1 MTREE
6 IFNKIVNGLYSC
18 KDEYGE
24 GLDIHFNSAQI
35 KDFANTLTSFFPDN
49 LEYKLTLLETELF
62 DNIPDKEEMLLQLF
76 KYHLLS
82 VYTYLFNNS
91 VDNSNKEKGIKSLY
105 QIFFLSGR
113 YLFIKNGEDIDM
125 LFHKM
130 IGFYNSFKI
139 NNFELRREIE
149 ANNIENAITIG
160 INQEESIRIISDLN
174 RLELVPTNKTRTI
187 FKYLL

>member
-6 IFNKIVNGLYSC
+6 IFNKIINGLYSC

-24 GLDIHFNSAQI
+24 GLDVHFNSDQLR
-35 KDFANTLTSFFPDN
+35 DFANTLTSFFPDN
-49 LEYKLTLLETELF
+49 LEYKLTLLEKELF
-62 DNIPDKEEMLLQLF
+62 DNIPDKEEMLFQLF
-76 KYHLLS
+76 RFHLLS
-82 VYTYLFNNS
+82 VYTNLFNNS
-91 VDNSNKEKGIKSLY
+91 IYKEKGIKSLY

-113 YLFIKNGEDIDM
+113 FLNKGGEDIDM

-130 IGFYNSFKI
+130 IGFYDSFKI

-149 ANNIENAITIG
+149 ANNVENAITIG

>member
-1 MTREE
+1 MKREE

-24 GLDIHFNSAQI
+24 GLDVHFNSNQLR
-35 KDFANTLTSFFPDN
+35 DFANTLTSFFPDN

-76 KYHLLS
+76 KYHLIC

-91 VDNSNKEKGIKSLY
+91 IDKEIGIKSLY

-113 YLFIKNGEDIDM
+113 FLNKEGEDIDM

-130 IGFYNSFKI
+130 IGFYDSFKI

-149 ANNIENAITIG
+149 ANNVENAITIG
-160 INQEESIRIISDLN
+160 INQEESVRIISDLD
-174 RLELVPTNKTRTI
+174 RLELIPTNKTRTI

>member
-6 IFNKIVNGLYSC
+6 IFNKIINGLYSC

-24 GLDIHFNSAQI
+24 GLDVHFNSNQLR
-35 KDFANTLTSFFPDN
+35 DFANTLTSFFPDN
-49 LEYKLTLLETELF
+49 LEYKLTLLEKEIF

-76 KYHLLS
+76 RFHLLS

-91 VDNSNKEKGIKSLY
+91 IDNSINKEKGIKSLY

-113 YLFIKNGEDIDM
+113 LLNKEGEDIDM

-149 ANNIENAITIG
+149 ANNVENAVTIG
-160 INQEESIRIISDLN
+160 INQEESIRIISDLD
-174 RLELVPTNKTRTI
+174 RLELIPTNKTRTI

>member
-6 IFNKIVNGLYSC
+6 IFNKILNGLYSC

-24 GLDIHFNSAQI
+24 GLDVHFNSNQLR
-35 KDFANTLTSFFPDN
+35 DFANTLTSFFPDN
-49 LEYKLTLLETELF
+49 LEYKLTLLEKEIF
-62 DNIPDKEEMLLQLF
+62 DNIPDKEEMLFQLF
-76 KYHLLS
+76 RFHLLS
-82 VYTYLFNNS
+82 VYTNLFNNS
-91 VDNSNKEKGIKSLY
+91 IDKEIGIKSLY

-113 YLFIKNGEDIDM
+113 FLNKEGEDIDM

-130 IGFYNSFKI
+130 IGFYDSFKI

-149 ANNIENAITIG
+149 ANNVENAITIG
-160 INQEESIRIISDLN
+160 INQEESVRIISDLN

>member
-6 IFNKIVNGLYSC
+6 IFNKIINGLYSC

-24 GLDIHFNSAQI
+24 GLNVHFNAEQL
-35 KDFANTLTSFFPDN
+35 KDFANTITAFFPDN

-62 DNIPDKEEMLLQLF
+62 DNIPDKEEMLFQLF
-76 KYHLLS
+76 RFHLLS

-91 VDNSNKEKGIKSLY
+91 IYKEKGIKSLY

-113 YLFIKNGEDIDM
+113 FLNKEGEDIDM

-130 IGFYNSFKI
+130 IGFYDSFKI

-149 ANNIENAITIG
+149 ANNVENAVTIG
-160 INQEESIRIISDLN
+160 INQEESVRIISNLA
-174 RLELVPTNKTRTI
+174 RLELIPTNKTRTI

>member
-1 MTREE
+1 MKREE

-24 GLDIHFNSAQI
+24 GLDVHFNSDQVR
-35 KDFANTLTSFFPDN
+35 DFANTLTSFFPDN
-49 LEYKLTLLETELF
+49 LEYKLTLLEKELF

-76 KYHLLS
+76 KYHIIC

-91 VDNSNKEKGIKSLY
+91 IDKEIGIKSLY

-113 YLFIKNGEDIDM
+113 FLNKEGEDIDM

-130 IGFYNSFKI
+130 IAYYNSFKI

-149 ANNIENAITIG
+149 ANNVENAITIG
-160 INQEESIRIISDLN
+160 INQEESVRIISDLN

>member
-1 MTREE
+1 MKREE
-6 IFNKIVNGLYSC
+6 IFNKIINGLYSC

-24 GLDIHFNSAQI
+24 GLDVHFNSEQI

-82 VYTYLFNNS
+82 IYTYLFNNS
-91 VDNSNKEKGIKSLY
+91 IDKEKGIKSLY

-113 YLFIKNGEDIDM
+113 FLNKEGEDIDM

-130 IGFYNSFKI
+130 IAYYNSFKI
-139 NNFELRREIE
+139 YNFELRREIE
-149 ANNIENAITIG
+149 ANNIENARTIG
-160 INQEESIRIISDLN
+160 INQEESVRIISDLD
-174 RLELVPTNKTRTI
+174 RLELIPTNKTRTI

>member
-1 MTREE
+1 MKREE
-6 IFNKIVNGLYSC
+6 IFNKIINGLYSC

-24 GLDIHFNSAQI
+24 GLNVHFNAEQL
-35 KDFANTLTSFFPDN
+35 KDFANTITAFFPDN

-62 DNIPDKEEMLLQLF
+62 DNIPDKEEMLFNLF
-76 KYHLLS
+76 RFNLLS
-82 VYTYLFNNS
+82 VYTNLFSNS
-91 VDNSNKEKGIKSLY
+91 IDREKGIKSLY

-113 YLFIKNGEDIDM
+113 LLNKEGEDIDT

-130 IGFYNSFKI
+130 IAYYNSFKI
-139 NNFELRREIE
+139 NNFELRQEIE

-160 INQEESIRIISDLN
+160 INQEESVRIISDLA
-174 RLELVPTNKTRTI
+174 RLELIPTNKTRTI

>member
-1 MTREE
+1 MKREE
-6 IFNKIVNGLYSC
+6 IFNKIINGLYSC

-24 GLDIHFNSAQI
+24 GLDVHFNSDQI
-35 KDFANTLTSFFPDN
+35 RDFANTLTSFFPDN
-49 LEYKLTLLETELF
+49 LEYKLTLLEKEIF
-62 DNIPDKEEMLLQLF
+62 DNIPDKEEMLFNLF
-76 KYHLLS
+76 RIHLLS
-82 VYTYLFNNS
+82 VYTNLFNNS
-91 VDNSNKEKGIKSLY
+91 IYKEKGIKSLY

-113 YLFIKNGEDIDM
+113 FLNKEGEDIDM

-130 IGFYNSFKI
+130 IAYYNSFKI

-160 INQEESIRIISDLN
+160 INQEESIRIISNLN
-174 RLELVPTNKTRTI
+174 RLELIPTNKTRTI

>member
-1 MTREE
+1 MKREE
-6 IFNKIVNGLYSC
+6 IFNKIINGLYSC

-24 GLDIHFNSAQI
+24 GLDVHFNSDQI

-76 KYHLLS
+76 RFHLLS

-91 VDNSNKEKGIKSLY
+91 IDNSNKEKGIKSLY

-130 IGFYNSFKI
+130 IAYYNSFKI

-174 RLELVPTNKTRTI
+174 RLELIPTNKTRTI

>member
-6 IFNKIVNGLYSC
+6 IFNKIINGLYSC

-24 GLDIHFNSAQI
+24 GLDVHFNSDQI
-35 KDFANTLTSFFPDN
+35 RDFANTLTSFFPDN
-49 LEYKLTLLETELF
+49 LEYKLTLLEKELF
-62 DNIPDKEEMLLQLF
+62 DNIPDKEEMLFNLF
-76 KYHLLS
+76 RFHLLS
-82 VYTYLFNNS
+82 VYTNLF
-91 VDNSNKEKGIKSLY
+91 DNSIYKEKGIKSLY

-113 YLFIKNGEDIDM
+113 FLNKEGEDIDM

-130 IGFYNSFKI
+130 IAYYNSFKI

-160 INQEESIRIISDLN
+160 INQEESIRIISNLN
-174 RLELVPTNKTRTI
+174 RLELIPTNKTRTI

>member
-1 MTREE
+1 MKREE

-24 GLDIHFNSAQI
+24 GLNVHFNSDQI
-35 KDFANTLTSFFPDN
+35 RDFANTLTSFFPDN

-62 DNIPDKEEMLLQLF
+62 DNIPDKEEMLFNLF
-76 KYHLLS
+76 RFNLLS
-82 VYTYLFNNS
+82 LYTLINKNVFNS
-91 VDNSNKEKGIKSLY
+91 EITEEVNKRLTH
-105 QIFFLSGR
+105 IFFLSGR
-113 YLFIKNGEDIDM
+113 YLFIKKGEDIDM

-130 IGFYNSFKI
+130 IAYYNSFKI

-149 ANNIENAITIG
+149 ANNVENAVTIG
-160 INQEESIRIISDLN
+160 INQKESIRIISDLD
-174 RLELVPTNKTRTI
+174 RLELIPTNKTRTI

>member
-6 IFNKIVNGLYSC
+6 IFNKIINGLYSC

-24 GLDIHFNSAQI
+24 GLDVHFNSNQLR
-35 KDFANTLTSFFPDN
+35 DFANTLTSFFPDN
-49 LEYKLTLLETELF
+49 LEYKLTLLEKEIF
-62 DNIPDKEEMLLQLF
+62 DNIPDKEEMVLQLF
-76 KYHLLS
+76 KYHLIC

-91 VDNSNKEKGIKSLY
+91 IDNSNKEKGIKSLY

-149 ANNIENAITIG
+149 ANNVENAITIG
-160 INQEESIRIISDLN
+160 INREESVRIISNLD
-174 RLELVPTNKTRTI
+174 RLELIPTKKTRTI

>member
-1 MTREE
+1 MKREE
-6 IFNKIVNGLYSC
+6 IFNKIINGLYSC

-24 GLDIHFNSAQI
+24 GLDVHFNSDQI
-35 KDFANTLTSFFPDN
+35 RDFANTLTSFFPDN

-62 DNIPDKEEMLLQLF
+62 DNIPDKEEMLFNLF
-76 KYHLLS
+76 RFNLLS
-82 VYTYLFNNS
+82 VYTNLFNNS
-91 VDNSNKEKGIKSLY
+91 INKEKGIKSLY

-113 YLFIKNGEDIDM
+113 FLNKEGEDIDM

-130 IGFYNSFKI
+130 IAYYNSFKI

-149 ANNIENAITIG
+149 ANNIENAISIG
-160 INQEESIRIISDLN
+160 INQEESVRIISDLD
-174 RLELVPTNKTRTI
+174 RLELIPTNKTRTI

>member
-6 IFNKIVNGLYSC
+6 IFNKILNGLYSC

-24 GLDIHFNSAQI
+24 GLDVHFNSNQLR
-35 KDFANTLTSFFPDN
+35 DFANTLTSFFPDN
-49 LEYKLTLLETELF
+49 LEYKLTLLEKEIF
-62 DNIPDKEEMLLQLF
+62 DNIPDKEEMLFQLF
-76 KYHLLS
+76 RFHLLS
-82 VYTYLFNNS
+82 VYTNLFNNS
-91 VDNSNKEKGIKSLY
+91 IYKEKGIKSLY

-113 YLFIKNGEDIDM
+113 FLNKEGEDIDM

-130 IGFYNSFKI
+130 IGFYDSFKI

-149 ANNIENAITIG
+149 ANNVENAITIG

-174 RLELVPTNKTRTI
+174 RLELIPTNKTRTI

>member
-1 MTREE
+1 MKREE
-6 IFNKIVNGLYSC
+6 IFNKIINGLYSC

-24 GLDIHFNSAQI
+24 GLDVHFNSDQI
-35 KDFANTLTSFFPDN
+35 RDFANTLTSFFPDN
-49 LEYKLTLLETELF
+49 LEYKLTLLEKELF
-62 DNIPDKEEMLLQLF
+62 DNIPDKEEMLFQLF
-76 KYHLLS
+76 RFHLLS
-82 VYTYLFNNS
+82 VYTNLFNNS
-91 VDNSNKEKGIKSLY
+91 LYKEKGIKSLY

-113 YLFIKNGEDIDM
+113 FLNKEGEDIDM

-130 IGFYNSFKI
+130 IGFYDSFKI

-149 ANNIENAITIG
+149 ANNVENAVTIG

>member
-1 MTREE
+1 MKREE
-6 IFNKIVNGLYSC
+6 IFNKIINGLYSC

-24 GLDIHFNSAQI
+24 GLDVHFNSDQI
-35 KDFANTLTSFFPDN
+35 RDFANTLTSFFPDN
-49 LEYKLTLLETELF
+49 LEYKLTLLEKELF
-62 DNIPDKEEMLLQLF
+62 DNIPDKEEMLFNLF
-76 KYHLLS
+76 RFHLLS
-82 VYTYLFNNS
+82 VYNNLFNNS
-91 VDNSNKEKGIKSLY
+91 INKEKGIKSLY

-113 YLFIKNGEDIDM
+113 FLNKEGEDIDM

-130 IGFYNSFKI
+130 IGFYDSFKI

-149 ANNIENAITIG
+149 ANNVENAITIG
-160 INQEESIRIISDLN
+160 INQEESVRIISDLN

>member
-24 GLDIHFNSAQI
+24 GLDVHFNSDQI

-62 DNIPDKEEMLLQLF
+62 DNIPDKEEMLFQLF
-76 KYHLLS
+76 RFHLLS
-82 VYTYLFNNS
+82 VYTNLFSNS
-91 VDNSNKEKGIKSLY
+91 MYKEKGIKSLY

-113 YLFIKNGEDIDM
+113 FLNKEGEDIDM

-130 IGFYNSFKI
+130 IAYYNSFKI
-139 NNFELRREIE
+139 YNFELRREVE

-160 INQEESIRIISDLN
+160 INQEESVRIISDLN
-174 RLELVPTNKTRTI
+174 RLELIPTNKTRTI

>member
-6 IFNKIVNGLYSC
+6 IFNKIINGLYSC

-24 GLDIHFNSAQI
+24 GLDVHFNSNQLR
-35 KDFANTLTSFFPDN
+35 DFANTLTSFFPDN
-49 LEYKLTLLETELF
+49 IEYKLTLLEKEIF
-62 DNIPDKEEMLLQLF
+62 DNIPDKEEMLFNLF
-76 KYHLLS
+76 RFHLLS
-82 VYTYLFNNS
+82 VYNNLFNNS
-91 VDNSNKEKGIKSLY
+91 INKEKGIKSLY

-113 YLFIKNGEDIDM
+113 FLNKEGEDIDM
-125 LFHKM
+125 IFHKM
-130 IGFYNSFKI
+130 IGFYDSFKI

-149 ANNIENAITIG
+149 ANNVENAVTIG

>member
-6 IFNKIVNGLYSC
+6 IFNKIINGLYSC

-24 GLDIHFNSAQI
+24 GLDVHFNSNQLR
-35 KDFANTLTSFFPDN
+35 DFANTLTSFFPDN

-62 DNIPDKEEMLLQLF
+62 DNIPDKEEMLFQLF
-76 KYHLLS
+76 RFHLLS
-82 VYTYLFNNS
+82 VYTNLFNNS
-91 VDNSNKEKGIKSLY
+91 IYKEKGIKSLY

-113 YLFIKNGEDIDM
+113 FLNKEGEDIDM

-130 IGFYNSFKI
+130 IGFYDSFKI

-160 INQEESIRIISDLN
+160 INQEESVRIISNLN

>member
-1 MTREE
+1 MKREE
-6 IFNKIVNGLYSC
+6 IFNKIINGLYSC

-24 GLDIHFNSAQI
+24 GLNVHFNAEQL
-35 KDFANTLTSFFPDN
+35 KDFANTITAFFPDN

-62 DNIPDKEEMLLQLF
+62 DNIPDKEEMLFQSF
-76 KYHLLS
+76 RFHLLS
-82 VYTYLFNNS
+82 VYTNLFNNS
-91 VDNSNKEKGIKSLY
+91 IYKEKGIRSLY

-113 YLFIKNGEDIDM
+113 FLNKEGEDIDT

-130 IGFYNSFKI
+130 IAYYNSFKI

-160 INQEESIRIISDLN
+160 INQEESVRIISDLN
-174 RLELVPTNKTRTI
+174 RLELIPTNKTRTI

>member
-6 IFNKIVNGLYSC
+6 IFNKIINGLYSC

-24 GLDIHFNSAQI
+24 GLDVHFNSNQLR
-35 KDFANTLTSFFPDN
+35 DFANTLTSFFPDN

-62 DNIPDKEEMLLQLF
+62 DNIPDKEEMLFNLF
-76 KYHLLS
+76 KFNLLS
-82 VYTYLFNNS
+82 LYTLI
-91 VDNSNKEKGIKSLY
+91 NKNVFSSGITEEVNKRLC

-130 IGFYNSFKI
+130 IAYYNSFKI

-160 INQEESIRIISDLN
+160 INQEESVRIISDLN
-174 RLELVPTNKTRTI
+174 RLELIPTNKTRTI

>member
-6 IFNKIVNGLYSC
+6 IFNKILNGLYSC

-24 GLDIHFNSAQI
+24 GLDVHFNSNQLR
-35 KDFANTLTSFFPDN
+35 DFANTLTSFFPDN
-49 LEYKLTLLETELF
+49 LEYKLTLLEKEIF

-76 KYHLLS
+76 KYHLIC

-91 VDNSNKEKGIKSLY
+91 IDKEIGIKSLY

-113 YLFIKNGEDIDM
+113 FLNKEGEDIDM

-130 IGFYNSFKI
+130 IAYYNSFKI

-149 ANNIENAITIG
+149 ANNVENAITIG
-160 INQEESIRIISDLN
+160 INQEESVRIISDLN

>member
-1 MTREE
+1 MKREE
-6 IFNKIVNGLYSC
+6 IFNKIINGLYSC

-24 GLDIHFNSAQI
+24 GLDVHFNSDQI
-35 KDFANTLTSFFPDN
+35 RDFANTLTSFFPDN

-62 DNIPDKEEMLLQLF
+62 DNIPDKEEMLFNLF
-76 KYHLLS
+76 RFNLLS
-82 VYTYLFNNS
+82 VYTNLFNNS
-91 VDNSNKEKGIKSLY
+91 MHREKGIRSLY

-113 YLFIKNGEDIDM
+113 FLNKEGEDIDM

-130 IGFYNSFKI
+130 IAYYNSFKI

-149 ANNIENAITIG
+149 ANNVENAITIG
-160 INQEESIRIISDLN
+160 INQEESVRIISDLN
-174 RLELVPTNKTRTI
+174 RLELIPTNKTRTI

>member
-1 MTREE
+1 MKREE
-6 IFNKIVNGLYSC
+6 IFNKILNGLYSC

-24 GLDIHFNSAQI
+24 GLDVHFNSDQLR
-35 KDFANTLTSFFPDN
+35 DFANTLTSFFPDN
-49 LEYKLTLLETELF
+49 LEYKLTLLEKEIF

-76 KYHLLS
+76 KYHLIC

-91 VDNSNKEKGIKSLY
+91 IDKEIGIKSLY

-113 YLFIKNGEDIDM
+113 FLNKEGEDIDM

-130 IGFYNSFKI
+130 IGFYDSFKI

-149 ANNIENAITIG
+149 ANNVENAITIG
-160 INQEESIRIISDLN
+160 INQEESVRIISDLN

>member
-1 MTREE
+1 MKREE

-24 GLDIHFNSAQI
+24 GLDVHFNSDQI

-62 DNIPDKEEMLLQLF
+62 DNIPDKEEMLFNLF
-76 KYHLLS
+76 RFNLLS
-82 VYTYLFNNS
+82 VYNNLFNNS
-91 VDNSNKEKGIKSLY
+91 INKEKGIKSLY

-113 YLFIKNGEDIDM
+113 FLNKEGEDIDM

-130 IGFYNSFKI
+130 IAYYNSFKI
-139 NNFELRREIE
+139 NNFELRREVE

-160 INQEESIRIISDLN
+160 INQEESVRIISDLN
-174 RLELVPTNKTRTI
+174 RLELIPTNKTRTI

>member
-1 MTREE
+1 MKREE
-6 IFNKIVNGLYSC
+6 IFNKIINGLYSC

-24 GLDIHFNSAQI
+24 GLDVHFNSDQI
-35 KDFANTLTSFFPDN
+35 RDFANTLTSFFPDN

-76 KYHLLS
+76 KYHLIC

-91 VDNSNKEKGIKSLY
+91 IDKEIGIKSLY

-113 YLFIKNGEDIDM
+113 FLNKEGEDIDM

-130 IGFYNSFKI
+130 IGFYDSFKI

-160 INQEESIRIISDLN
+160 INQEESVRIISDLN
-174 RLELVPTNKTRTI
+174 RLELVPSNKTRTI

>member
-6 IFNKIVNGLYSC
+6 IFNKILNGLYSC

-24 GLDIHFNSAQI
+24 GLDVHFNSNQLR
-35 KDFANTLTSFFPDN
+35 DFANTLTSFFPDN
-49 LEYKLTLLETELF
+49 LEYKLTLLEKELF
-62 DNIPDKEEMLLQLF
+62 DNIPDKEEMLFNLF
-76 KYHLLS
+76 RFHLLS
-82 VYTYLFNNS
+82 VYNNLFNN
-91 VDNSNKEKGIKSLY
+91 NINKEKGIKSLY

-113 YLFIKNGEDIDM
+113 FLNKEGEDIDM

-130 IGFYNSFKI
+130 IAYYNSFKI
-139 NNFELRREIE
+139 NNFELRQEID

-160 INQEESIRIISDLN
+160 INQEESIRIISDLD
-174 RLELVPTNKTRTI
+174 RLELIPTNKTRTI

>member
-1 MTREE
+1 MKREE

-24 GLDIHFNSAQI
+24 GLDVHFNSDQVR
-35 KDFANTLTSFFPDN
+35 DFANTLTSFFPDN
-49 LEYKLTLLETELF
+49 LEYKLTLLEKEIF

-76 KYHLLS
+76 KYHLIC

-91 VDNSNKEKGIKSLY
+91 IDKEIGIKSLY

-113 YLFIKNGEDIDM
+113 FLNKEGEDIDM

-130 IGFYNSFKI
+130 IGFYDSFKI
-139 NNFELRREIE
+139 NNFELRREVE

-160 INQEESIRIISDLN
+160 INQEESVRIISDLN

>member
-6 IFNKIVNGLYSC
+6 IFNKILNGLYSC

-24 GLDIHFNSAQI
+24 GLDVHFNSNQLR
-35 KDFANTLTSFFPDN
+35 DFANTLTSFFPDN
-49 LEYKLTLLETELF
+49 LEYKLTLLEKEIF
-62 DNIPDKEEMLLQLF
+62 DNIPDKEEMLFQLLRF
-76 KYHLLS
+76 HLLY

-91 VDNSNKEKGIKSLY
+91 IDKEKGIKSLY

-113 YLFIKNGEDIDM
+113 FLNKEGEDIDM

-149 ANNIENAITIG
+149 ANNVENAVTIG

>member
-1 MTREE
+1 MKREE

-24 GLDIHFNSAQI
+24 GLDVHFNSDQVR
-35 KDFANTLTSFFPDN
+35 DFANTLTSFFPDN
-49 LEYKLTLLETELF
+49 LEYKLTLLEKEIF
-62 DNIPDKEEMLLQLF
+62 DNIPDKEEMLFQLF
-76 KYHLLS
+76 RFHLLS
-82 VYTYLFNNS
+82 VYTNLFNNS
-91 VDNSNKEKGIKSLY
+91 IDKEIGIKSLY

-113 YLFIKNGEDIDM
+113 FLNKEGEDIDM

-130 IGFYNSFKI
+130 IGFYDSFKI

-149 ANNIENAITIG
+149 ANNVENAITIG
-160 INQEESIRIISDLN
+160 INQEESVRIISDLD
-174 RLELVPTNKTRTI
+174 RLELIPTNKTRTI

>member
-1 MTREE
+1 MKREE
-6 IFNKIVNGLYSC
+6 IFNKIINGLYSC

-24 GLDIHFNSAQI
+24 GLDVHFNSDQI
-35 KDFANTLTSFFPDN
+35 RDFANTLTSFFPDN
-49 LEYKLTLLETELF
+49 LEYKLTLLEKEIF

-76 KYHLLS
+76 KYHLIC

-91 VDNSNKEKGIKSLY
+91 IDKEIGIKSLY

-113 YLFIKNGEDIDM
+113 FLNKEGEDIDM

-130 IGFYNSFKI
+130 IAYYNSFKI

-149 ANNIENAITIG
+149 ANNVENAITIG
-160 INQEESIRIISDLN
+160 INQEESVRIISDLN

>member
-6 IFNKIVNGLYSC
+6 IFNKILNGLYSC

-24 GLDIHFNSAQI
+24 GLDVHFNSNQLR
-35 KDFANTLTSFFPDN
+35 DFANTLTSFFPDN
-49 LEYKLTLLETELF
+49 LEYKLTLLEKELF
-62 DNIPDKEEMLLQLF
+62 DNIPDKEEMLFNLF
-76 KYHLLS
+76 RFHLLS
-82 VYTYLFNNS
+82 VYTNLFNS
-91 VDNSNKEKGIKSLY
+91 INKEKGIKSLY

-113 YLFIKNGEDIDM
+113 FLNKEGEDIDM

-130 IGFYNSFKI
+130 IGFYDSFKI

-149 ANNIENAITIG
+149 TNNVENAITIG

>member
-6 IFNKIVNGLYSC
+6 IFNKILNGLYSC

-24 GLDIHFNSAQI
+24 GLDVHFNSNQLR
-35 KDFANTLTSFFPDN
+35 DFANTLTSFFPDN
-49 LEYKLTLLETELF
+49 LEYKLTLLEKELF

-76 KYHLLS
+76 KYHLIC

-91 VDNSNKEKGIKSLY
+91 IDKEIGIKSLY

-113 YLFIKNGEDIDM
+113 FLNKEGEDIDM

-130 IGFYNSFKI
+130 IAYYNSFKI

-149 ANNIENAITIG
+149 ANNVENAITIG
-160 INQEESIRIISDLN
+160 INQEESVRIISDLS
-174 RLELVPTNKTRTI
+174 RLELVPTTKTRTI

>member
-6 IFNKIVNGLYSC
+6 IFNKILNGLYSC

-24 GLDIHFNSAQI
+24 GLDVHFNSNQLR
-35 KDFANTLTSFFPDN
+35 DFANTLTSFFPDN

-62 DNIPDKEEMLLQLF
+62 DNIPDKEEMLFNLF
-76 KYHLLS
+76 RFNLLS
-82 VYTYLFNNS
+82 VYNNLFNNS
-91 VDNSNKEKGIKSLY
+91 INKEKGIKSLY
-105 QIFFLSGR
+105 QIFFLSGKFLNR
-113 YLFIKNGEDIDM
+113 EGEDIDM

-130 IGFYNSFKI
+130 IAYYNSFKI
-139 NNFELRREIE
+139 NNFELRREVE

-160 INQEESIRIISDLN
+160 INQEESVRIISDLN

>member
-1 MTREE
+1 MKREE
-6 IFNKIVNGLYSC
+6 IFNKIINGLYSC

-24 GLDIHFNSAQI
+24 GLNVHFNAEQL
-35 KDFANTLTSFFPDN
+35 KDFANTITAFFPDN

-62 DNIPDKEEMLLQLF
+62 DNIPDKEEMLFNLF
-76 KYHLLS
+76 RFNLLS
-82 VYTYLFNNS
+82 LYTLINKNVFNS
-91 VDNSNKEKGIKSLY
+91 EITEEVNKRLLH
-105 QIFFLSGR
+105 IFFLSGR
-113 YLFIKNGEDIDM
+113 YLFIKKGEYIDM

-130 IGFYNSFKI
+130 IAYYNSFKI
-139 NNFELRREIE
+139 NNFELRQEIE
-149 ANNIENAITIG
+149 ANNVENAITIG

>member
-6 IFNKIVNGLYSC
+6 IFNKILNGLYSC

-24 GLDIHFNSAQI
+24 GLDVHFNSDQVR
-35 KDFANTLTSFFPDN
+35 DFANTLTSFFPDN
-49 LEYKLTLLETELF
+49 LEYKLTLLEKEIF

-76 KYHLLS
+76 KYHLIC

-91 VDNSNKEKGIKSLY
+91 IDKEIGIKSLY

-113 YLFIKNGEDIDM
+113 FLNKEGEDIDM

-130 IGFYNSFKI
+130 IGFYDSFKI

-149 ANNIENAITIG
+149 ANNVENAITIG
-160 INQEESIRIISDLN
+160 INQEESVRIISDLN
-174 RLELVPTNKTRTI
+174 RLELIPTNKTRTI